1 MKISIQFFGGRGSG
15 GGKRS
20 GGGGGGSR
28 SGEEST
34 VQTVYGVYTKSEP
47 IKFNETDT
55 RYTIP
60 GSNERI
66 YKTTTSNIVD
76 RGETVVNKDGS
87 TTYTFVQKGNKGNT
101 YIVQATYK
109 EASRGFGSASELYKV
124 KTTISKAQ
132 KR

>member
-28 SGEEST
+28 SGGEDT
-34 VQTVYGVYTKSEP
+34 VQTSYGAYTKSEP

-66 YKTTTSNIVD
+66 YKTASSTID

-87 TTYTFVQKGNKGNT
+87 TTYTYVKQGNKGNT
-101 YIVQATYK
+101 YIVQETYK
-109 EASRGFGSASELYKV
+109 RASQGFGSASNPYKV